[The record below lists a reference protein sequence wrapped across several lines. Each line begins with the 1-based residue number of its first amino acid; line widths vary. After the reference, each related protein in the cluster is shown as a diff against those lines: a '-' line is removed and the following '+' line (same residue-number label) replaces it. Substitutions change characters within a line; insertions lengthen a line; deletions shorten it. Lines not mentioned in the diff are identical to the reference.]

1 MRYLLDTNHCSY
13 LQEGHTAV
21 VRRFQSL
28 PPDAEVMTSVIS
40 QAELLAGV
48 YLAPGERRRGEL
60 RRLYE
65 QLLQSI
71 AEILV
76 VDTVVAERFAE
87 LETDLRR
94 KGRPLPVNDI
104 WIASVALANNLILVT
119 SDEHF
124 RYIDGLSVEDWTQG

>member
-1 MRYLLDTNHCSY
+1 MRYLLDTNQCSY

-28 PPDAEVMTSVIS
+28 PPDAEVVTSVIS

-65 QLLQSI
+65 QFLHSI

-87 LETDLRR
+87 LKADLWR
-94 KGRPLPVNDI
+94 KGRRLPVNDI